1 MDDHIQEFLDRTKA
15 AAGTMGAVAG
25 ATVTSMG
32 LKEAVRNA
40 LGHGA

>member
-25 ATVTSMG
+25 ATVRFAGKKTG
-32 LKEAVRNA
+32 RQWAWPV
-40 LGHGA
+40 